1 MYESYHLPCL
11 PQCGSSSEVGSWGLR
26 PGSRP
31 SSASSDVLRGQPYAK
46 DRPADVAYGDE
57 YVASGP
63 RLRGGVDELKPV
75 AAPHDPGRDLD
86 GGLGRD
92 LMPGRRDR
100 TRVAD
105 QLVVV
110 DVDIGAEH
118 LLGAQERRQVLLHSN
133 NCTTDARPSG
143 SDRTFARLH
152 PRCSLAATPTHS
164 ARSPVGERP
173 SAAVSQPGATVTP
186 EDMEATW
193 SPSTPATTAGT
204 RAPHPCRST

>member
-1 MYESYHLPCL
+1 MYESYHLPCV

-75 AAPHDPGRDLD
+75 AARPPIEVTAWIVW
-86 GGLGRD
+86 GRD
-92 LMPGRRDR
+92 LMPGWRDR

-110 DVDIGAEH
+110 DVDIGAE
-118 LLGAQERRQVLLHSN
+118 
-133 NCTTDARPSG
+133 
-143 SDRTFARLH
+143 
-152 PRCSLAATPTHS
+152 
-164 ARSPVGERP
+164 
-173 SAAVSQPGATVTP
+173 
-186 EDMEATW
+186 
-193 SPSTPATTAGT
+193 
-204 RAPHPCRST
+204 

>member
-1 MYESYHLPCL
+1 LGGCAPGSP
-11 PQCGSSSEVGSWGLR
+11 SSS
-26 PGSRP
+26 
-31 SSASSDVLRGQPYAK
+31 AASDVLRSQPHAK
-46 DRPADVAYGDE
+46 NRPADVANGDE

-75 AAPHDPGRDLD
+75 AAPHDLGRDLD

-110 DVDIGAEH
+110 DVDVGTEH
-118 LLGAQERRQVLLHSN
+118 LLSVQERRQALLHSN

-152 PRCSLAATPTHS
+152 RRCSLAATPTHA
-164 ARSPVGERP
+164 ARSLVGERP
-173 SAAVSQPGATVTP
+173 SAAVSQPGATATP

-193 SPSTPATTAGT
+193 SPSAPATTAGI
-204 RAPHPCRST
+204 RRPPLRVQLIQCPVCGEPSRS